1 MITQPDEDPFQV
13 LARGETPLLSA
24 LRMHNGTVWRWNRA
38 CYGVK
43 DGVAHLRIENRA
55 LPAGPTIVDE
65 VANAAFFAGLM
76 LSLPQEY
83 GDIAARM
90 NFDDAKSNFF
100 RAARHGLD
108 AQFNWIDGQ
117 SHTASSL
124 VLDHLLPLARQGLT
138 NARVSIT
145 DVDKYLGIIEERV
158 RSRQTGARWI
168 MKSLEVMQDVAPKDI
183 SQRRLTAAMLA
194 SQKQGDPVHRWPL
207 IKASEPDDWEQGY
220 RTVGQFMSTDLFT
233 VQPDDL
239 IDLAASV
246 MDWRHIR
253 HVPVED
259 EAGRLV
265 GLVTH
270 RGLLHLLINRIGD
283 KELGVITVKE
293 IMVSKPFTISPSTP
307 TLEAI
312 EMMREHG
319 VGCLPVVAGDQL
331 VGIVTSYDFLD
342 ASARLFQKHLR
353 ETTES
358 AETLTMAQ
366 SA

>member
-1 MITQPDEDPFQV
+1 
-13 LARGETPLLSA
+13 
-24 LRMHNGTVWRWNRA
+24 
-38 CYGVK
+38 
-43 DGVAHLRIENRA
+43 
-55 LPAGPTIVDE
+55 
-65 VANAAFFAGLM
+65 
-76 LSLPQEY
+76 
-83 GDIAARM
+83 
-90 NFDDAKSNFF
+90 
-100 RAARHGLD
+100 
-108 AQFNWIDGQ
+108 
-117 SHTASSL
+117 
-124 VLDHLLPLARQGLT
+124 LARQGLSAAKV
-138 NARVSIT
+138 NST
-145 DVDKYLGIIEERV
+145 DVDTYLGIIEERV

-168 MKSLEVMQDVAPKDI
+168 LKSLEAMQDVGAKDI
-183 SQRRLTAAMLA
+183 SQRRLTAAMLEC
-194 SQKQGDPVHRWPL
+194 QKKGKPVHHWPL
-207 IKASEPDDWEQGY
+207 IKLSDSEGWEQGY

-293 IMVSKPFTISPSTP
+293 IMVPEPLTVSPSTP
-307 TLEAI
+307 TLEAV

-319 VGCLPVVAGDQL
+319 VGCLPVVEGDQL

-342 ASARLFQKHLR
+342 ASARLFQEHLAPKEPLKVKVAR
-353 ETTES
+353 AS
-358 AETLTMAQ
+358 CA
-366 SA
+366 

>member
-1 MITQPDEDPFQV
+1 
-13 LARGETPLLSA
+13 
-24 LRMHNGTVWRWNRA
+24 MHNGTVWRWNRA
-38 CYGVK
+38 CYGVT

-65 VANAAFFAGLM
+65 IANAAFFTGLM
-76 LSLPQEY
+76 LALPEEY
-83 GDIAARM
+83 GDIARRM
-90 NFDDAKSNFF
+90 TFGDAKSNFF

-108 AQFNWIDGQ
+108 AQFNWIDGE
-117 SHTASSL
+117 SHTASEL
-124 VLDHLLPLARQGLT
+124 VLDHLLPLARAGL
-138 NARVSIT
+138 NDSEVDRT
-145 DVDKYLGIIEERV
+145 DVDRYLGIIEERV
-158 RSRQTGARWI
+158 RSRQTGARWTL
-168 MKSLEVMQDVAPKDI
+168 KSLEAMQNVGQKDT
-183 SQRRLTAAMLA
+183 SQRRLTAAMVA
-194 SQKQGDPVHRWPL
+194 CQKLGEPVHRWPL
-207 IKASEPDDWEQGY
+207 IKASETDDWEQGY

-265 GLVTH
+265 GLVSH
-270 RGLLHLLINRIGD
+270 RGLLHLLSTGMREKALD
-283 KELGVITVKE
+283 VITVRE
-293 IMVSKPFTISPSTP
+293 IMVNNPLTVSPSTP

-312 EMMREHG
+312 EMMRAQR
-319 VGCLPVVAGDQL
+319 VGCLPVVEGDQL

-342 ASARLFQKHLR
+342 ASARLFQEHLGG
-353 ETTES
+353 TTES
-358 AETLTMAQ
+358 TEPAKARTMAK